1 MTTTPFHLINFHWVK
16 KLVLVILLVMTIS
29 SVFAQYPPEF
39 KNSIYG
45 ANVKAG
51 HYATINGFKMYYETY
66 GKGEPLLLIHGN
78 GGSINNFS
86 GQIDYFAKKY
96 KVIVADSR
104 AHGKSVDTSEDLNY
118 EMMAEDFN
126 TLLDELKIKSCS
138 VIGWSD
144 GGNIGL
150 LLAIHHPEKVKKLAV
165 TGANIEIDSSA
176 IANDV
181 VAIDQLGP
189 LYKLEQ
195 TPEVINTIKITKL
208 LFMLPNISLRQLQSI
223 KCPTLVIGGDHDV
236 ILPKHTLLIAE
247 NINQST
253 LWILP
258 NSGHSTLIN
267 YKNLFNTTVE
277 DFLKNPYRPFK
288 AMERIN

>member
-1 MTTTPFHLINFHWVK
+1 MIK
-16 KLVLVILLVMTIS
+16 KLSLIASIILTFCS
-29 SVFAQYPPEF
+29 AYAQYPPEF

-45 ANVKAG
+45 NNSKAG
-51 HYATINGFKMYYETY
+51 HYGNIRGFKMYYETY

-86 GQIDYFAKKY
+86 GQIAYFAKKY

-104 AHGKSVDTSEDLNY
+104 AHGKSIDTSKALNY

-126 TLLDELKIKSCS
+126 NLLDELKIKSCK

-144 GGNIGL
+144 GGNVGL
-150 LLAIHHPEKVKKLAV
+150 LLAIHHPDKVNKLAI

-181 VAIDQLGP
+181 VNIDPLGP

-195 TPEVINTIKITKL
+195 TSEVINTIKITKL
-208 LFMLPNISLRQLQSI
+208 LTMLPNISLKQLQSI

-236 ILPKHTLLIAE
+236 ILPKHTLLIAD
-247 NINQST
+247 NISQST
-253 LWILP
+253 LWIVP

-277 DFLKNPYRPFK
+277 DFFKKPYRSFK
-288 AMERIN
+288 GMERIN

>member
-1 MTTTPFHLINFHWVK
+1 MK
-16 KLVLVILLVMTIS
+16 KLLFSIVLAMALTQMN
-29 SVFAQYPPEF
+29 AQYPPVF

-45 ANVKAG
+45 NNPKAG
-51 HYATINGFKMYYETY
+51 HYVNIRGFKMYYEVY
-66 GKGEPLLLIHGN
+66 GKGEPLLLLHGN

-86 GQIDYFAKKY
+86 GQIAYFAKKY
-96 KVIVADSR
+96 QVIVADSR
-104 AHGKSVDTSEDLNY
+104 AHGKSIDTDEALNY

-126 TLLDELKIKSCS
+126 TLLNELKIKSCK

-150 LLAIHHPEKVKKLAV
+150 LLAIHHPDKVNKLAI
-165 TGANIEIDSSA
+165 TGANIEIDSTA
-176 IANDV
+176 IANDIV
-181 VAIDQLGP
+181 SFDLLGP
-189 LYKLEQ
+189 LCKLKQ
-195 TPEVINTIKITKL
+195 TSEVKNTIKVIKL
-208 LFMLPNISLRQLQSI
+208 LTMLPNISLRHLQTI

-247 NINQST
+247 NISQST

-258 NSGHSTLIN
+258 NSGHSTVIN

-277 DFLKNPYRPFK
+277 DFFKKPYRLFK

>member
-1 MTTTPFHLINFHWVK
+1 MK
-16 KLVLVILLVMTIS
+16 EKLVLVFLILMTIS
-29 SVFAQYPPEF
+29 SVFAQYPPKF

-45 ANVKAG
+45 NIAKVGRYANN
-51 HYATINGFKMYYETY
+51 NGFKMYYETY

-86 GQIDYFAKKY
+86 GQIAYFAKKY

-104 AHGKSVDTSEDLNY
+104 AHGKSIDTGEALNY

-126 TLLDELKIKSCS
+126 TLLDELKIKSCK

-150 LLAIHHPEKVKKLAV
+150 LLAIHHPDKVKKLAI
-165 TGANIEIDSSA
+165 TGANIEIDSTA

-181 VAIDQLGP
+181 VSIDQLGP
-189 LYKLEQ
+189 LYKMKQ
-195 TPEVINTIKITKL
+195 TSEVQNTIKITKL
-208 LFMLPNISLRQLQSI
+208 LFMLPNISLKQLQSI

-267 YKNLFNTTVE
+267 YKNLFNSTVE
-277 DFLKNPYRPFK
+277 DFFKKPYRTFK